1 MVSGVVDTS
10 ASSNNPEADEKRNI
24 TCLRCCSVTAL
35 LVLLSVP
42 HMILGLPSVV
52 VGVILYSDAHIWLA
66 HTVSPI
72 WSGVCFFFC
81 GVFGIVSAKRST
93 PYTIFCFSSFCIIS
107 LMVGIIDMQ
116 LLRLGLVNH
125 TTDGQTFLKDNVD
138 PVINIALGIAGAESF
153 ICALSALFSC
163 LVGQHVRKALRA
175 GGQRVITREQIIAQR
190 QEQIRQAKEAPNRS
204 GWLTIKTTL
213 PLLSSK
219 SRDQG
224 LDTD

>member
-1 MVSGVVDTS
+1 MVSAVVDTTT
-10 ASSNNPEADEKRNI
+10 NNPSADNQQQNQAENKSNM
-24 TCLRCCSVTAL
+24 TCLPCCSVTAL

-81 GVFGIVSAKRST
+81 GVFGLVSAKRRT
-93 PYTIFCFSSFCIIS
+93 PYTVFCFSSFCIIS

-125 TTDGQTFLKDNVD
+125 TTDGQTFLKDEFNLK
-138 PVINIALGIAGAESF
+138 ILIALGIAGGESF
-153 ICALSALFSC
+153 ICTLSALFSC

-175 GGQRVITREQIIAQR
+175 GGQRVISNEQIIAQR
-190 QEQIRQAKEAPNRS
+190 QEQIRQQREHERKVLEKMKKERAKSIRYH
-204 GWLTIKTTL
+204 KV
-213 PLLSSK
+213 
-219 SRDQG
+219 
-224 LDTD
+224 

>member
-10 ASSNNPEADEKRNI
+10 TSSDNPDGGEKRNI
-24 TCLRCCSVTAL
+24 TCFRCCSATAL

-42 HMILGLPSVV
+42 HMILGLPSMV

-81 GVFGIVSAKRST
+81 GVFGIVSAKRTS

-107 LMVGIIDMQ
+107 LMVSIIDMQ

-138 PVINIALGIAGAESF
+138 PVIRIALGIAGGESF

-163 LVGQHVRKALRA
+163 LVGQHVRRTLRS
-175 GGQRVITREQIIAQR
+175 GGTRVVSNEHLVAQR
-190 QEQIRQAKEAPNRS
+190 QEQIRQEKEAPNRS
-204 GWLTIKTTL
+204 GWLVIRTTL

-219 SRDQG
+219 SRDHG
-224 LDTD
+224 LDKD